1 VGGQSLTAWV
11 QYYKIELP
19 SFEGPYL
26 TADADFLG
34 TRREAEVIA
43 RFLNGNFEAPEMG
56 DPTPNAA
63 IVVFTGERGEKL
75 NIDILTGVLGVPDKL
90 VKKLA
95 ISLKIDDCE
104 GIDVMSVVD
113 QSKMPQPFERSWI
126 HEIAEVARKR
136 EIVSRPPK
144 RKLRLS
150 NS

>member
-43 RFLNGNFEAPEMG
+43 RFLNGKFEAPEMG

-104 GIDVMSVVD
+104 PYRCCIHYSYLKVVV
-113 QSKMPQPFERSWI
+113 QIF
-126 HEIAEVARKR
+126 
-136 EIVSRPPK
+136 
-144 RKLRLS
+144 
-150 NS
+150 